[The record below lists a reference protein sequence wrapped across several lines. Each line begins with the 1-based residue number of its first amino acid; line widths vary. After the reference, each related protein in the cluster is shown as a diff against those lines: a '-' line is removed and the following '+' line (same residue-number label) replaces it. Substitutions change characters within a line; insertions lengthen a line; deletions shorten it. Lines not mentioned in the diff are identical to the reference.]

1 MKQIDLPPDQ
11 WKSEGHTPIPPPKP
25 PKYPRKTWF
34 GLTDYGPPPLTW
46 GLVFEMAILMTALVI
61 GRLWFGP

>member
-11 WKSEGHTPIPPPKP
+11 WRSERHEPVKP

-46 GLVFEMAILMTALVI
+46 GMVFEMTVLMGALAI